1 MADPAGCLGRTLPAE
16 ILSPGISAS
25 GSFSTLFQLFS
36 NSTCFFLRPTSEF
49 SIAALTISL
58 TESLTLEVE
67 GPGAS
72 FSLELIGMN
81 WKKLEKLNLFK
92 KNLFYSIPYLCA

>member
-1 MADPAGCLGRTLPAE
+1 MSLLHNEILSFKIKTGLPQVELDEGKNMADPAGCLGRTLPAE
-16 ILSPGISAS
+16 ILSPGTSGS

-72 FSLELIGMN
+72 FSLE
-81 WKKLEKLNLFK
+81 
-92 KNLFYSIPYLCA
+92 

>member
-1 MADPAGCLGRTLPAE
+1 MADPAGSLGRTLPAE
-16 ILSPGISAS
+16 ILSPGISGS
-25 GSFSTLFQLFS
+25 GSISLFQLFS

-58 TESLTLEVE
+58 IESLTLEVE

-72 FSLELIGMN
+72 FSL
-81 WKKLEKLNLFK
+81 K
-92 KNLFYSIPYLCA
+92 

>member
-16 ILSPGISAS
+16 ILSPGISVS
-25 GSFSTLFQLFS
+25 GSFSTSLFQLFS

-72 FSLELIGMN
+72 FSLE
-81 WKKLEKLNLFK
+81 
-92 KNLFYSIPYLCA
+92 